1 VPPKLHIALWRDH
14 VGINELPLE
23 SPPLV
28 AFGRQ
33 EEAKR
38 WTTIKMATST
48 A

>member
-1 VPPKLHIALWRDH
+1 VTIAAWRDYA
-14 VGINELPLE
+14 GINELPLE
-23 SPPLV
+23 SPPML

-38 WTTIKMATST
+38 WTTIKMAAST